1 MKRAVVFGASLL
13 ALVVLGRAGFVEL
26 RHQAFA
32 DAVGTCCPPEAT
44 VVSVRNDWDGDSSYT
59 NARGRCLGVLREK
72 GTIAADCKSD
82 PLILFLAH
90 DLRLIAA
97 IREHMAGESIP
108 WDEVVSNMA
117 PANLRSCRP
126 EVVSVVL
133 REWARQLASGL
144 REPNVD
150 SIVEIGGIGAL
161 YADLLVRRGES
172 SLLLREAFVRS
183 GGDPS
188 PFDRSRSF
196 EMGAILARI
205 NQMESSRRLDMLL
218 ETLRDQRGEV
228 DVDGMIQI
236 SSEVIDLDVAEIERR
251 FNADVVGSTKLTREE
266 TLLAR
271 LYVGLVAHGK
281 GREVPTAVKTSLPL
295 SVQIEIEHVAHR
307 RRIDPESLKEV
318 PFVSFHWVGRVQHE
332 ASRAWI
338 AEQSPRR
345 RAHLLCEDITGWRRW
360 FDL

>member
-1 MKRAVVFGASLL
+1 
-13 ALVVLGRAGFVEL
+13 
-26 RHQAFA
+26 
-32 DAVGTCCPPEAT
+32 
-44 VVSVRNDWDGDSSYT
+44 
-59 NARGRCLGVLREK
+59 
-72 GTIAADCKSD
+72 
-82 PLILFLAH
+82 
-90 DLRLIAA
+90 
-97 IREHMAGESIP
+97 
-108 WDEVVSNMA
+108 
-117 PANLRSCRP
+117 
-126 EVVSVVL
+126 
-133 REWARQLASGL
+133 
-144 REPNVD
+144 
-150 SIVEIGGIGAL
+150 
-161 YADLLVRRGES
+161 
-172 SLLLREAFVRS
+172 
-183 GGDPS
+183 
-188 PFDRSRSF
+188 
-196 EMGAILARI
+196 
-205 NQMESSRRLDMLL
+205 MESSRRLDMLL